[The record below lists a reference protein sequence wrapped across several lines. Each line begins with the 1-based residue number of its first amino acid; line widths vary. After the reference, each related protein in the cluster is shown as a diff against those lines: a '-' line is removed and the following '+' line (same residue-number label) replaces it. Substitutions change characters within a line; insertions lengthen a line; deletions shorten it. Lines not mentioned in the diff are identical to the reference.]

1 MCVVTH
7 WQVFG
12 QSSSASAALCHSC
25 TNFTQ
30 QRPLSNP
37 PFFFLDSFPAAF
49 FFFLQVCEISW
60 QQLFFCL
67 WVSTTSADARVIHS
81 DVHAKFK
88 KHGTSPRLYLRNHAS
103 SLWLFPLRRTKQAY
117 PRELRRTLIEAKEM
131 APLWSV
137 VRGLELT
144 LSIKTRH
151 GWISFVSHVT
161 GRLLSFNTS
170 ARQLWRGRF
179 LFCQHE

>member
-1 MCVVTH
+1 MPLQHFVTVVQTSH
-7 WQVFG
+7 SRG
-12 QSSSASAALCHSC
+12 LCQILHFSFW
-25 TNFTQ
+25 T
-30 QRPLSNP
+30 LS
-37 PFFFLDSFPAAF
+37 LLL

-144 LSIKTRH
+144 LSKKNKA
-151 GWISFVSHVT
+151 WM
-161 GRLLSFNTS
+161 N
-170 ARQLWRGRF
+170 
-179 LFCQHE
+179 LFCEPCDRQVIIKL

>member
-1 MCVVTH
+1 MCSDTLTSVWTEQQCLCSTLSQLYKLHTAEAFVK
-7 WQVFG
+7 
-12 QSSSASAALCHSC
+12 SSI
-25 TNFTQ
+25 F
-30 QRPLSNP
+30 LSG
-37 PFFFLDSFPAAF
+37 LFPCCF